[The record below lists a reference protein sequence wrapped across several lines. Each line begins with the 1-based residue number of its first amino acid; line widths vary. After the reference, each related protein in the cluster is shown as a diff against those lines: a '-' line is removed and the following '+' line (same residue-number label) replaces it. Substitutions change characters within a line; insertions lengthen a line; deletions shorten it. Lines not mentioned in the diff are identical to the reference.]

1 MLPQNPLANIDP
13 DHASEKG
20 NPHARREE
28 YARTVLDELLNPLH
42 IHTRL
47 LPANHLL
54 LEEEEE
60 RDCRNLKACPVIA
73 EKENHLR
80 WEGALNAA
88 KGLLYGESISLNS
101 PFFL

>member
-1 MLPQNPLANIDP
+1 MLPQNPLSNIDADEAP
-13 DHASEKG
+13 EKG

-60 RDCRNLKACPVIA
+60 RDCQSLKACPA
-73 EKENHLR
+73 TA
-80 WEGALNAA
+80 GS
-88 KGLLYGESISLNS
+88 G
-101 PFFL
+101 